1 MNESLTLV
9 LFSSLTVVVAGY
21 VRGYGGF
28 GFSMITVAA
37 LSLFSAPVQVV
48 PVVLLL
54 EVTASLFLLP
64 GVWRHVNWPDL
75 LWLLI
80 GMAVGTPFGVWM
92 LGNVSPEPMKMAVA
106 MIIFMLAL
114 MLRQGFVVKR
124 RLNRPGTMAA
134 GLASGVLN
142 GAAAI
147 GGPPA
152 ILFFFSSPI
161 GAAVS
166 RASLITFFLATDI
179 LAAGTCTA
187 AGLMTVGNARQAL
200 ILVLPMVAGLMMGKH
215 AFMRAPE
222 DTFRKRV
229 LLYLMLLSLLMM
241 LRAATKVF
249 A

>member
-215 AFMRAPE
+215 AFKRAPE